1 MYVEHWTHEEIETYR
16 NNHNLLISK
25 ANELRNKVVR
35 ELSVRLIRRM
45 TSILKC
51 QGPISAMK
59 DILPKISR

>member
-35 ELSVRLIRRM
+35 ELSVQLIRRM
-45 TSILKC
+45 TSILKYR
-51 QGPISAMK
+51 G
-59 DILPKISR
+59 R